1 MTDFPPHNMTLQFSE
16 GGGHTMLFASQ
27 RCSYESFL
35 LTKENKTKRSLSKSA
50 QEMLCV
56 PTARLRV

>member
-1 MTDFPPHNMTLQFSE
+1 MTDFPPYNMTLHFL
-16 GGGHTMLFASQ
+16 GGTDTMLFASQ

-35 LTKENKTKRSLSKSA
+35 QTKENKTKRSLSKSA

-56 PTARLRV
+56 LTACLRV

>member
-1 MTDFPPHNMTLQFSE
+1 MTDFPPHNMTLQFS
-16 GGGHTMLFASQ
+16 GGGNTMLFASQ

-35 LTKENKTKRSLSKSA
+35 QTKENKTKRSLSKSA